1 MSNFDCLARKKEL
14 LITNYSLQIAIEM
27 KGTFPLERFAEL
39 RTPFYYYDTDLL
51 RQTLSAI
58 TTEAGKHEGFMVHYA
73 IKANANPKILRVI
86 RQAGLGADCVSGGE
100 IEACVRAGFPGQKI
114 VFAGVGKSDWEIN
127 LGLDYDIFCF
137 NVESIPELEVI
148 NELAAAK
155 GKVARVAFRLN
166 PNVGAHTHANITTG
180 LAENKF
186 GIAMRDM
193 MTVIERANEMEHIKV
208 VGLHFHIGSQ
218 ILDMG
223 DFQALCNRVNDLQD
237 ELERHHI
244 RLEHINVGGGL
255 GVDYQ
260 HPNRVPI
267 PDFKAYFST
276 YARQLKLRPGQT
288 LHFELGRAVVAQMG
302 TLVTRTLYVKEGAV
316 KKFAIVDAGFT
327 DLIRPALY
335 QAYHKIENISSY
347 EPVETYDV
355 VGPICESTDVFAK
368 QIDLNCCHRGDLL
381 AIRSAGAYGE
391 IMASQ
396 YNCRP
401 LPKGYTSDELL

>member
-1 MSNFDCLARKKEL
+1 MDK
-14 LITNYSLQIAIEM
+14 M
-27 KGTFPLERFAEL
+27 ERL
-39 RTPFYYYDTDLL
+39 RTPFYYYDAELL
-51 RQTLSAI
+51 RQTLQTIREEVS
-58 TTEAGKHEGFMVHYA
+58 KHEGFCVHYA
-73 IKANANPKILRVI
+73 VKANANPKVLRII
-86 RQAGLGADCVSGGE
+86 REAGLGVDCVSGGE
-100 IEACVRAGFPGQKI
+100 IEASVKAGFPSSKI
-114 VFAGVGKSDWEIN
+114 VYAGVGKSDWEIN
-127 LGLDYDIFCF
+127 LGLDNDIFCF

-148 NELAAAK
+148 NQLAAQK

-186 GIAMRDM
+186 GIDMRDM
-193 MTVIERANEMEHIKV
+193 LKVIEEASQMTNVKV

-223 DFQALCNRVNDLQD
+223 DFEALCNRVNELQN
-237 ELERHHI
+237 ELERHRI

-267 PDFKAYFST
+267 PDFQAYFNT
-276 YARQLKLRPGQT
+276 YAKKLKLRDGQT
-288 LHFELGRAVVAQMG
+288 LHFELGRAVVAQCG
-302 TLVTRTLYVKEGAV
+302 TLITRTLYIKEGYV
-316 KKFAIVDAGFT
+316 KKFCIVDAGFT

-335 QAYHKIENISSY
+335 QAYHKIENLSSE
-347 EPVETYDV
+347 EPMEAYDV

-368 QIDLNCCHRGDLL
+368 QIDINKAHRGDLI

-396 YNCRP
+396 YNCRQ
-401 LPKGYTSDELL
+401 LPVGYISEEL

>member
-1 MSNFDCLARKKEL
+1 MRKG
-14 LITNYSLQIAIEM
+14 S
-27 KGTFPLERFAEL
+27 FPTERFAPL
-39 RTPFYYYDTDLL
+39 RTPFYYYDMDLL
-51 RQTLSAI
+51 RSTLDTI
-58 TTEAGKHEGFMVHYA
+58 NHEAGKHEGFCVHYA
-73 IKANANPKILRVI
+73 VKANANPKVLRAI

-100 IEACVRAGFPGQKI
+100 IEASLRAGFPAQKI
-114 VFAGVGKSDWEIN
+114 VYAGVGKSDWEIN
-127 LGLDYDIFCF
+127 LGLDSDIFCF
-137 NVESIPELEVI
+137 NVESIAELEVI
-148 NELAAAK
+148 NSLASQK

-193 MTVIERANEMEHIKV
+193 ESVIEEAALMKNVKF

-223 DFQALCNRVNDLQD
+223 DFQALCNRINDLQNQ
-237 ELERHHI
+237 LERHHI
-244 RLEHINVGGGL
+244 KVEHINVGGGL

-260 HPNRVPI
+260 HPNRVNMA
-267 PDFKAYFST
+267 DFKSYFDT
-276 YARQLKLRPGQT
+276 YAQRLKLRPGQT

-302 TLVTRTLYVKEGAV
+302 SLITRTLYIKQGAT
-316 KKFAIVDAGFT
+316 KKFCIVDAGFT

-335 QAYHKIENISSY
+335 QAYHKIENISSNDPL
-347 EPVETYDV
+347 EAYDV
-355 VGPICESTDVFAK
+355 VGPICESTDVFGK
-368 QIDLNCCHRGDLL
+368 QIDLNQAHRGDLI

-391 IMASQ
+391 IMASC

-401 LPKGYTSDELL
+401 LPTGYTSDELL